1 MISLPSDVLQREIDG
16 NLEGSYRSELL
27 KLYSGEDSRLSIHFE
42 ALGPKYRLHKPGGM
56 MTEFSHRSLPIIGR
70 WLVTSGH
77 LNQVAKSAKIELG
90 QVVTNNMEEILL
102 SLRDYERTEILEQGA

>member
-27 KLYSGEDSRLSIHFE
+27 KLYSGEDVRLSIHFE
-42 ALGPKYRLHKPGGM
+42 ALGPKYRLHKPGM
-56 MTEFSHRSLPIIGR
+56 LTEFSHRSLPIIGR

-102 SLRDYERTEILEQGA
+102 SLRDYERTEVLEQGA